1 MAISPF
7 EINGMMGRT
16 QDFTVFKHQEDN
28 KPLVEQSV
36 LQNQAQKQV
45 QDKSE
50 KVQTSGQS
58 ETQQQKKDARDKGS
72 NEYTGDG
79 GKNRKRK
86 QEVPLEGRVVPKGSS
101 GFHFEC
107 KV

>member
-28 KPLVEQSV
+28 KSLVEQNA

-45 QDKSE
+45 QNKSE
-50 KVQTSGQS
+50 KVQTSQQS
-58 ETQQQKKDARDKGS
+58 ETQQQRKDAKDKGS

-79 GKNRKRK
+79 GRNRKRN
-86 QEVPLEGRVVPKGSS
+86 QEVPIEGRVVPKGMS
-101 GFHFEC
+101 GSHFEW